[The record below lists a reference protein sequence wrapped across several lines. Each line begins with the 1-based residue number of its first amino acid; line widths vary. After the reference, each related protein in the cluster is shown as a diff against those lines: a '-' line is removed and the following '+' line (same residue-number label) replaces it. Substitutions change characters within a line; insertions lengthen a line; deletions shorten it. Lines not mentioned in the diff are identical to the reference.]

1 MNRSRSSS
9 FALAALAALALQ
21 ACQDQRELTEP
32 ARRGV
37 LSASVMPADPAGR
50 HLVVFTAERVPADF
64 GARVSNVGG
73 AVEASLDSIGVAAVT
88 GLSETAAAELATGAD
103 VRAVEPDPVTRLQDD
118 NDVVDGSADEA
129 ASEAAAPADAT
140 ASPT

>member
-1 MNRSRSSS
+1 MNRSRPGS

-73 AVEASLDSIGVAAVT
+73 AVEALLATIGVAPVT
-88 GLSETAAAELATGAD
+88 GLSKAAAVALSG
-103 VRAVEPDPVTRLQDD
+103 RA
-118 NDVVDGSADEA
+118 EA
-129 ASEAAAPADAT
+129 RAA
-140 ASPT
+140 

>member
-50 HLVVFTAERVPADF
+50 HLVVFTAERGPAGF

-73 AVEASLDSIGVAAVT
+73 AVEALLDSIGVAAVT
-88 GLSETAAAELATGAD
+88 GLSEAAAVE
-103 VRAVEPDPVTRLQDD
+103 RAGRAGVPARGPDMASAPPDR
-118 NDVVDGSADEA
+118 DGRA
-129 ASEAAAPADAT
+129 ARAPAA
-140 ASPT
+140 

>member
-73 AVEASLDSIGVAAVT
+73 AVEALLDSIGLAAAAGRARAAAVQP
-88 GLSETAAAELATGAD
+88 GGGGALSAP
-103 VRAVEPDPVTRLQDD
+103 VPD
-118 NDVVDGSADEA
+118 
-129 ASEAAAPADAT
+129 
-140 ASPT
+140 